1 MATAT
6 RHREI
11 SERLLDQAGRE
22 FEGGDPLQA
31 AEKAWGAFAHCVN
44 GIAKEAGWK
53 PGSHRR
59 LIENA
64 ERLIDL
70 STSVER
76 RGRLLSLLSA
86 VHVLHANFYEEW
98 QTERLVS
105 QGLADTR
112 ELVDA
117 LRRLAAAGSTG

>member
-11 SERLLDQAGRE
+11 SERLLDQADSE
-22 FEGGDPLQA
+22 LEDGDALQA
-31 AEKAWGAFAHCVN
+31 TEKAWGAFAHCVN

-53 PGSHRR
+53 TGSHRR

-70 STSVER
+70 SASLER
-76 RGRLLSLLSA
+76 RGRLLRLLSA

-98 QTERLVS
+98 QTERLVG

-117 LRRLAAAGSTG
+117 LRLLAAGSTG